1 MIPRTG
7 ILKTCDFLDTVGWF
21 ARCVKDS
28 KTLLHSLGVKG
39 DNYPV
44 LQKAITKNK
53 IEYAEKQT
61 LIISSLRAPGCENIN
76 LKINEQVDDL
86 LMSLSNKPNVEVR
99 STNLSQLLQDAH
111 EIHDV
116 IYSKYLDYYFQRE
129 LAETSLI
136 SPIFSEI
143 VDKAKRITQTQYI
156 EALDKQAHLTSLIS
170 THFQEVDF
178 MLVPSVADQAP
189 QIGSLEPQDPSLIW
203 TLLGIPVMT

>member
-1 MIPRTG
+1 
-7 ILKTCDFLDTVGWF
+7 
-21 ARCVKDS
+21 
-28 KTLLHSLGVKG
+28 
-39 DNYPV
+39 
-44 LQKAITKNK
+44 
-53 IEYAEKQT
+53 
-61 LIISSLRAPGCENIN
+61 SSLRAPGCENIN